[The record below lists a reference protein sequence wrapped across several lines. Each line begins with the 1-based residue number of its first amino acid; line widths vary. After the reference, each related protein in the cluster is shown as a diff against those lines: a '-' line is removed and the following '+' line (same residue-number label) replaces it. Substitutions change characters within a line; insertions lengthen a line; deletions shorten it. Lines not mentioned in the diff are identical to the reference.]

1 MDVKMRESGDAALR
15 LERARIFSGEFLGR
29 LVVLFKLRVV
39 VLLLLASLGGALLAA
54 RGSLMPSQ
62 IFILFLTGTLSSA
75 GASAINQYIERDRDG
90 RMRRTCQRPLAVGV
104 FARPE
109 TALEVSVALVTL
121 AVKTFIEWRLH
132 ENYGDDAKEH

>member
-1 MDVKMRESGDAALR
+1 MDVKMREPGNTALR
-15 LERARIFSGEFLGR
+15 LERTRFFSGEFLSR

-54 RGSLMPSQ
+54 RGSLTPGQ
-62 IFILFLTGTLSSA
+62 VFILFLTGTLSSA

-90 RMRRTCQRPLAVGV
+90 RMARTCQRPLGAGV

-109 TALEVSVALVTL
+109 AALEVSVALLIL
-121 AVKTFIEWRLH
+121 AVMIALPFS
-132 ENYGDDAKEH
+132 